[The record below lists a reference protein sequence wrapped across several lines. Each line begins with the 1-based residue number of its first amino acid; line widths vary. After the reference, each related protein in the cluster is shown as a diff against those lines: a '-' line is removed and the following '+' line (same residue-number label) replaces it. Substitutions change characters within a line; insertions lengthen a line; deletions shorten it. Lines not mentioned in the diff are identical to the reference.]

1 MTPKQ
6 TFGFV
11 KTKGVVLESG
21 RTGFRAFVVRHFQE
35 LLPRASDQRAAT
47 SLENAG
53 LSGSDRTSAL
63 P

>member
-21 RTGFRAFVVRHFQE
+21 RTGSELSLFAISRAF
-35 LLPRASDQRAAT
+35 A
-47 SLENAG
+47 
-53 LSGSDRTSAL
+53 
-63 P
+63 